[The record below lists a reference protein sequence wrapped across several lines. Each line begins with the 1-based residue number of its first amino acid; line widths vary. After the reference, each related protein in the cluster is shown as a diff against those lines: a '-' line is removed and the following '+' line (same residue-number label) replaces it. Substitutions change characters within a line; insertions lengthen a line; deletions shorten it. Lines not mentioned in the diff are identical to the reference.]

1 MEGTRNDLILLV
13 LEWAR
18 NFVESVFNI
27 LWIYGYP
34 GAGKSTLA
42 MHIAGIF
49 CIAHRLGVI
58 IEFNRTTG
66 VTPVML
72 WKTVAYALARE
83 YPICREV
90 IVSKLKSGTLNLA
103 NATSGDIFKQLV
115 AEPLRRLTA
124 SDNKISTDRLPVV
137 VIDALDECG
146 GLDGSSRQARE
157 EIFDCVAEWAK
168 LAPGVKLIITSRA
181 EQDIKQAFSTIPHTP
196 LEIHTG
202 DSVTGTST
210 HDIRLYMKDEFKRI
224 ANQSETNEDWP
235 GDEIVT
241 DLAHRAKGVFIWAT
255 TVMEFIEHGV
265 PTRQL
270 KVILNEKFHQ
280 GMYMDY
286 TDRS

>member
-1 MEGTRNDLILLV
+1 MEGTRKDLISLIF
-13 LEWAR
+13 EWAR
-18 NFVESVFNI
+18 NFAESVFNI
-27 LWIYGYP
+27 LWMYGYP

-42 MHIAGIF
+42 MHIADIF

-83 YPICREV
+83 YPVCRKV

-103 NATSGDIFKQLV
+103 NATSSNIFEQLV

-124 SDNKISTDRLPVV
+124 SDTKINPDRLPVV

-146 GLDGSSRQARE
+146 GLDGSSRQARK
-157 EIFDCVAEWAK
+157 EILDCFAKWAK

-196 LEIHTG
+196 LEIHIG
-202 DSVTGTST
+202 DSATEVSG
-210 HDIRLYMKDEFKRI
+210 HNIQLYLRAKFKRI
-224 ANQSETNEDWP
+224 ASDNEIVRDWP
-235 GDEIVT
+235 GDQIVT
-241 DLAHRAKGVFIWAT
+241 DLAQCAKGVFIWAT
-255 TVMEFIEHGV
+255 TIMEFIEHRV
-265 PTRQL
+265 PMHQL
-270 KVILNEKFHQ
+270 KVILNKKLPS
-280 GMYMDY
+280 GNVYGLY
-286 TDRS
+286 